1 MTMEANVKSAAL
13 SLLKNDFSVLPCHP
27 DKRPAVS
34 TWKAYQQTPMTVS
47 EAEKLFVSGTSLA
60 VIGGKVSRNL
70 ECMDFDNPSLFAPF
84 LETLTEVA
92 PDLQDK
98 LVIRQTPSGGYH
110 LIYRSQEAIQGNQKL
125 ATSGDGKE
133 TWIETR
139 GEGGYFLTTPR
150 SLSGN

>member
-1 MTMEANVKSAAL
+1 MMEVSIKDAAL
-13 SLLKNDFSVLPCHP
+13 LLLNNDFSVLPCHS
-27 DKRPAVS
+27 DKRPAVNS
-34 TWKAYQQTPMTVS
+34 WKAYQQAPMTAM
-47 EAEKLFVSGTSLA
+47 EAEKLFASGTSLA

-70 ECMDFDNPSLFAPF
+70 ECMDFDDPSLFTPF

-98 LVIRQTPSGGYH
+98 LVIRKTPSGGYH

-133 TWIETR
+133 TLIETR
-139 GEGGYFLTTPR
+139 GE
-150 SLSGN
+150 